1 MEKIV
6 LIVALLGSFWMALQG
21 TKAGVSALWSV
32 VRRYST
38 GDKGAKPVVANTESE
53 SKMPITAPANTLD
66 PWAGLNTPT
75 FMRKGGTLAQIE
87 EKAARIRMEREAA
100 SKPKRRT
107 RRTKA
112 APNPEPSLLPDFDLL

>member
-21 TKAGVSALWSV
+21 TKAGVSALRSV
-32 VRRYST
+32 VRRFST
-38 GDKGAKPVVANTESE
+38 GDKGAKPSIAHTKSKQTVPKTASE
-53 SKMPITAPANTLD
+53 GTLD

-75 FMRKGGTLAQIE
+75 FMRKGGTFAQIE
-87 EKAARIRMEREAA
+87 EKAARIRLEREAT

-107 RRTKA
+107 RTKA
-112 APNPEPSLLPDFDLL
+112 ALKAAPSVLPDFDLL